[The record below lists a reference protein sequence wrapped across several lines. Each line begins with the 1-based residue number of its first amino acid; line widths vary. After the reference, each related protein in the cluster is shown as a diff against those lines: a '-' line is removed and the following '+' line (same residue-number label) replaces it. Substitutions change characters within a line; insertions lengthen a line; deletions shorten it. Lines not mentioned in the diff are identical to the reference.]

1 LKLLIFSS
9 KLITFNLKL
18 ITFDEKLVIFEELN
32 TVNERLYLINSL
44 IRETG
49 QELQIISKSGR
60 VENRRVISSYENTPE
75 NSSESGVK

>member
-1 LKLLIFSS
+1 M
-9 KLITFNLKL
+9 KL